1 MTPSQ
6 LKAAVKAAHPN
17 SMFFCRQNMRFAGDT
32 LRNYG
37 VRSYQDCWELYR
49 RQPVKHGCQT
59 SVYFRKK
66 DYVRIHVGSRETVMA
81 HAAEI
86 HD

>member
-6 LKAAVKAAHPN
+6 LKAAVKAANPN

-32 LRNYG
+32 IRNYG
-37 VRSYQDCWELYR
+37 VRTYGDYWELYR
-49 RQPVKHGCQT
+49 RQPVKHGLQT

-66 DYVRIHVGSRETVMA
+66 DYVRVHPGMSERVSA
-81 HAAEI
+81 
-86 HD
+86 